1 MTPGSPDSGCRTDRR
16 WRPWGRALCAAFVAL
31 LLVAGFAG
39 CSLISVKSPER
50 PLSTRDMSARL
61 LTRELTT
68 HFLELSAR
76 TTDNILAT
84 ESDPAVIEH
93 TLRWEL
99 GVIDSCRSAESQLSP
114 MMSLL
119 DTWALSLQLQAFAG
133 EGGPGGRLFGTH
145 QPAIRE
151 LTDNY
156 ADGAQSLAKT
166 LLSSKELADYQ
177 DFVTGYVHAHPLQ
190 DLRFTRASVLTEW
203 SQQKG
208 TELSLLDQV
217 GTIPQA
223 LADGAQRVEI
233 YGDTV
238 PQQAVYRTQLV
249 LRQSGYSQAEL
260 RAALARLDERVDR
273 LTTVAENAPELVR
286 DAAQELRASLREAFD
301 RLDASARST
310 AAAVHTERL
319 ALFEQIQEQREAFL
333 AATDAQRKALT
344 ADAAR
349 IADKV
354 VRTSGEE
361 VRRFTREAV
370 LLLILLALVLLGLP
384 FGAGYLVGRARSR
397 QHTPPAV

>member
-1 MTPGSPDSGCRTDRR
+1 
-16 WRPWGRALCAAFVAL
+16 
-31 LLVAGFAG
+31 
-39 CSLISVKSPER
+39 
-50 PLSTRDMSARL
+50 MSARV

-145 QPAIRE
+145 QAAIRE

-156 ADGAQSLAKT
+156 ADGAQRLAKT

-177 DFVTGYVHAHPLQ
+177 GFVTGYVHAHPLQ

-208 TELSLLDQV
+208 TELALLDEV

-238 PQQAVYRTQLV
+238 PQQAVLRTQLV

-273 LTTVAENAPELVR
+273 LTAVAENAPELVR

-301 RLDASARST
+301 RLDASARAT

-349 IADKV
+349 IADTV

-384 FGAGYLVGRARSR
+384 FAAGYLVGRARSR
-397 QHTPPAV
+397 VHTPPHG